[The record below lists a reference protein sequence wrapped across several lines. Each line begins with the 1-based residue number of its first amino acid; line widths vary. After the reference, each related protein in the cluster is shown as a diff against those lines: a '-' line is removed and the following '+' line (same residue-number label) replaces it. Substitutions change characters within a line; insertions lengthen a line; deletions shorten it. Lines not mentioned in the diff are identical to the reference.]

1 MYTSIYLDIFLKFLS
16 YFTNTTIM
24 NIAFDL
30 SIEII
35 LVFQFWIEIE
45 MQKTKRKKNNNRFIK
60 LFFSRE
66 NKIPANYPELLSS

>member
-66 NKIPANYPELLSS
+66 NKIPVNYPELLSS

>member
-24 NIAFDL
+24 NIGFDL

-45 MQKTKRKKNNNRFIK
+45 MQKTKRKKNNNWFIK

-66 NKIPANYPELLSS
+66 NKIPVNYPELLSS

>member
-24 NIAFDL
+24 NIGFDL

-66 NKIPANYPELLSS
+66 NKIPVNYPELLSS

>member
-1 MYTSIYLDIFLKFLS
+1 
-16 YFTNTTIM
+16 M
-24 NIAFDL
+24 NIGFDL

-66 NKIPANYPELLSS
+66 NKIPVNYPELLSS

>member
-24 NIAFDL
+24 NIGF
-30 SIEII
+30 EII